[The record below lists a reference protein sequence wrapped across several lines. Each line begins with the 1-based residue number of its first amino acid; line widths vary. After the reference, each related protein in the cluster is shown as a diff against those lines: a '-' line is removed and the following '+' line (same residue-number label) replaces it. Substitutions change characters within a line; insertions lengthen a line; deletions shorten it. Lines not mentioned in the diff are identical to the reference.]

1 MDFVIG
7 LIPREVA
14 FAFSAVAESLN
25 VTVQGT
31 LAVGCR
37 NFFFPFLF
45 KNFWLPAFYAY
56 LLLLLSCRALMI
68 LHFVYHRLTIL
79 CMLILQQLFL
89 FLWCVNQYLMDSLV
103 TCKFENI
110 LAVICCVFTSIQKCR
125 ICIICSSEF
134 MFV

>member
-31 LAVGCR
+31 LAVGCPH
-37 NFFFPFLF
+37 FFFPFLF

-56 LLLLLSCRALMI
+56 LLLLSCRANDSAFCLSSPHNLVYANFAAI
-68 LHFVYHRLTIL
+68 VFIFVV
-79 CMLILQQLFL
+79 C
-89 FLWCVNQYLMDSLV
+89 
-103 TCKFENI
+103 
-110 LAVICCVFTSIQKCR
+110 
-125 ICIICSSEF
+125 
-134 MFV
+134 